1 MKTIN
6 ITDDQIDILNRI
18 ILNNKYTFRYTLEIS
33 QEEYEQLVDLIDS
46 IHEQTNTNEGKIQSN
61 VL

>member
-1 MKTIN
+1 MRTIN

-18 ILNNKYTFRYTLEIS
+18 ILNNRYYLRYTLVIS
-33 QEEYEQLVDLIDS
+33 QEEYEQLVKLIIS

>member
-1 MKTIN
+1 MRTMN

-18 ILNNKYTFRYTLEIS
+18 ILNNKYTFRYTLGIS

-46 IHEQTNTNEGKIQSN
+46 IHEQTNTNERTIQCTI
-61 VL
+61 L

>member
-1 MKTIN
+1 MRTMN

-18 ILNNKYTFRYTLEIS
+18 ILNNKYTFRYTLGIS
-33 QEEYEQLVDLIDS
+33 QEEYEQLVNLIIS
-46 IHEQTNTNEGKIQSN
+46 IHEQTNTNERTVQSN

>member
-1 MKTIN
+1 MRTIN